1 MRATEASRPAERT
14 FTETARRA
22 QIVGAAIA
30 VIAEVGSQKASFARI
45 AKRAGLSSTGLISY
59 HFSGRQELIDEVVST
74 IVSDMAAFMA
84 GRMAGVADATGALR
98 SYIEGNVEFIGA
110 HRSQMKALVDVFMN
124 GGFNYEAATEEVASP
139 LEDILRSG
147 QETGEFRSFDPKVMA
162 VLVQR
167 AIEGLPFLLTSDPG
181 VDVASYA
188 TEVVIAFDLATRAS
202 H

>member
-1 MRATEASRPAERT
+1 MRT

-22 QIVGAAIA
+22 QIVEAAIA
-30 VIAEVGSQKASFARI
+30 VIAEVGSHQASFARI

-84 GRMAGVADATGALR
+84 ERLAGVADATGALR
-98 SYIEGNVEFIGA
+98 GYIEGTIEFIGA
-110 HRSQMKALVDVFMN
+110 HRSQMKALVDIFMN
-124 GGFNYEAATEEVASP
+124 GGFHYDATTEQVVVSP

-147 QETGEFRSFDPKVMA
+147 QAAGEFRGFDTKVMTA
-162 VLVQR
+162 LIQR
-167 AIEGLPFLLTSDPG
+167 AVDGLPFLLTADPS

-188 TEVVIAFDLATRAS
+188 TEVATAFDLATRAS